1 MCVRR
6 DGVEGGGFSAVAG
19 TLAGARGCVAV
30 LCASGE
36 TESEDV
42 HVAERQAVGGKA
54 DSEAGGGVRG

>member
-1 MCVRR
+1 M
-6 DGVEGGGFSAVAG
+6 EGGGFSAVAG
-19 TLAGARGCVAV
+19 TLARGCVAV

-54 DSEAGGGVRG
+54 DSEAGGRSSGVKRGRGGEA

>member
-1 MCVRR
+1 M
-6 DGVEGGGFSAVAG
+6 EGGGFSAVAG

-42 HVAERQAVGGKA
+42 HVAERQAVGGKT